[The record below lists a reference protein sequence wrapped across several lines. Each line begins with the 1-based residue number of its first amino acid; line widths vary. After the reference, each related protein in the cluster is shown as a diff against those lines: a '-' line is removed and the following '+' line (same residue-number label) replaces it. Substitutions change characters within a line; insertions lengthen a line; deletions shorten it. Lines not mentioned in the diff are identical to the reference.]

1 MERLAQLRRSTG
13 AARCV
18 ACGKCTSMCPLA
30 GHGGVSARLIAAED
44 LEDQLA
50 GRGVG
55 VGRCLTCGSCE
66 IRCPQG
72 VRFTDF
78 VRGLRERIPLALH
91 RPPPHGGTFQSAA
104 RAMAEGSPPS
114 RDLSWIDDSLEVASE
129 GEVGLFV
136 GCLPLFDA
144 YFGAD
149 LGVHPLE
156 IARAAI
162 RLLNR
167 AGIRPVVLAE
177 ERCCGHDLLWN
188 GERDAF
194 AALARENAKAF
205 RARGVKRLVTACAE
219 CCRTWRLDYPE
230 AAPDYAP
237 RVEHVAE
244 LVAAS
249 SMAFRANGKRT
260 LTYQDPCRLGRHLGV
275 VDAPRNVLEGLPDT
289 TFVEMPRAGRDAV
302 CCGTSGFI
310 HCDAASRAI
319 QRERLEEASG
329 TGAQTLVTACPKCLI
344 HFSCAQAEA
353 RRAGVPGPE
362 LQVQDF
368 TVLAASYLADAGG
381 AR

>member
-1 MERLAQLRRSTG
+1 MERLAQLRRATG
-13 AARCV
+13 AARCI

-30 GHGGVSARLIAAED
+30 GQEGMSARRIAAED

-50 GRGVG
+50 GRGAG

-66 IRCPQG
+66 VRCPQG
-72 VRFTDF
+72 VHFTDY
-78 VRGLRERIPLALH
+78 VRGLRERIPLELH
-91 RPPPHGGTFQSAA
+91 RPAPHGGAFQSAA
-104 RAMAEGSPPS
+104 RSMAAGPPPA
-114 RDLSWIDDSLEVASE
+114 RDLSWIGDPLEIASE
-129 GEVGLFV
+129 GEVALFV

-149 LGVHPLE
+149 LDVHPLD

-162 RLLNR
+162 RLLNG
-167 AGIRPVVLAE
+167 AGIRPVVLSD

-188 GERDAF
+188 GEREAF
-194 AALARENAKAF
+194 IALARENAKAF
-205 RARGVKRLVTACAE
+205 QARGVKRIVTACGE

-230 AAPDYAP
+230 AAPGYAP

-244 LVAAS
+244 LVAS
-249 SMAFRANGKRT
+249 SSLAFRTNGERT

-275 VDAPRNVLEGLPDT
+275 VDAPRNVLASLPGAELVD
-289 TFVEMPRAGRDAV
+289 MPRSGKDAV

-319 QRERLEEASG
+319 QRERLEEAEG
-329 TGAQTLVTACPKCLI
+329 TGAETLVTACPKCLI
-344 HFSCAQAEA
+344 HFHCAQAEA
-353 RRAGVPGPE
+353 RRTGAPGPQIE
-362 LQVQDF
+362 VQDF